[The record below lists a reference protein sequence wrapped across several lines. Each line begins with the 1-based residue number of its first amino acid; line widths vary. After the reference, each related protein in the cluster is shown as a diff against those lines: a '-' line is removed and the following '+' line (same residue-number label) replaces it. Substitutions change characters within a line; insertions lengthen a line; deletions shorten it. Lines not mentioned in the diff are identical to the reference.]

1 MREEFSFEVGGRK
14 ISIETGRLARQADGA
29 VLVRIGDTVVL
40 ATAVVSEKAREGI
53 DFLPLVV
60 NYQEKAY
67 AAGKIPGGFFKRE
80 GRPGERETLISR
92 LIDRPIRPLFPKGF
106 RNEIQVIITT
116 LSSDQ
121 ENDPDIIGIIG
132 ASTALHLS
140 KIPFAG
146 PIGGVRIGRVDGS
159 YVVNPTTAQIQAG
172 DMNIVVA
179 GTKDSILMVEAGA
192 RMVTEEIILGA
203 LSLAQEEIRKV
214 VAIQETIRGKLGIAK
229 LEFTPNVTDPA
240 LVDRVW
246 NDYGTRLREAIVIRG
261 KHVRAEALAAIRKDA
276 GEAYAADEALL
287 PRLNDIF
294 VTLEKKEARRL
305 IAQEGRRVDGRSL
318 TDIRPIT
325 SEVGLLPRTH
335 GSAVFTRGETQALA
349 VTTLGTSDDEQMIDD
364 LGFIKTKRFMLHYN
378 FPPFSVGETQML
390 RSPGRREIGHG
401 ALAERA
407 ISAVLPD
414 QTTFPYTIRVVSDV
428 LESNGSSSMATV
440 CGTALSL
447 MDAGVPISAP
457 VAGIAMGLVK
467 EADSFFVLSDI
478 LGMED
483 HYGDMDFKVAG
494 SRDGI
499 SALQMDI
506 KIGGITMAVMET
518 ALRQARDGR
527 LHILGKMAEALGRPR
542 ENISA
547 YAPRIL
553 TMKIKSDKIR
563 EVIGP
568 GGKTIRSIIEQTGVK
583 IDVEDDGTINIASAD
598 EQAARK
604 AMAIIEEIVQE
615 PEVGRIYSGRV
626 SKIMDFGAFVEI
638 FPGTDGLVHIS
649 QLAPHRVE
657 KVIDVLKEGDQVM
670 VKVISIDRDGKIKL
684 SRKEA
689 MQEKGGAG

>member
-1 MREEFSFEVGGRK
+1 MREEFSFEVGGRT

-29 VLVRIGDTVVL
+29 ALVRIGDTVVL

-121 ENDPDIIGIIG
+121 ENDSDIIGIIG

-159 YVVNPTTAQIQAG
+159 YVVNPTTAQIQTG

-192 RMVTEEIILGA
+192 RMVTEETILGA

-214 VAIQETIRGKLGIAK
+214 VAIQETIRERLGIAK
-229 LEFTPNVTDPA
+229 LEFTPSVTDQA

-246 NDYGTRLREAIVIRG
+246 NDYGTRLRETIVIRG

-325 SEVGLLPRTH
+325 CEVGVLPRTH

-364 LGFIKTKRFMLHYN
+364 LGFVKTKRFMLHYN

-407 ISAVLPD
+407 ISAVLPT
-414 QTTFPYTIRVVSDV
+414 QQAWPYTIRIVSDI

-440 CGTALSL
+440 CGSALSL

-467 EADSFFVLSDI
+467 EGDGFFVLSDI

-506 KIGGITMAVMET
+506 KIPGITLAVMET

-527 LHILGKMAEALGRPR
+527 LHILGKMAEALGSPR
-542 ENISA
+542 ANISA

>member
-1 MREEFSFEVGGRK
+1 MREEFSFEVGGRT

-40 ATAVVSEKAREGI
+40 ATAVVSDKAREGI

-121 ENDPDIIGIIG
+121 ENDSDIIGIIG

-146 PIGGVRIGRVDGS
+146 PIGGVRIGRVDGA

-192 RMVTEEIILGA
+192 RMVSEEIILGA

-214 VAIQETIRGKLGIAK
+214 VAIQEIIREKLGIAK
-229 LEFTPNVTDPA
+229 IEFTPNVTDPA

-261 KHVRAEALAAIRKDA
+261 KHIRAEALAAIRKDA
-276 GEAYAADEALL
+276 TEAYAADEALL
-287 PRLNDIF
+287 PRLNEIF

-325 SEVGLLPRTH
+325 CEVGILPRTH

-364 LGFIKTKRFMLHYN
+364 LGFVKTKRFMLHYN

-407 ISAVLPD
+407 ISAVLPT
-414 QTTFPYTIRVVSDV
+414 QQVWPYTIRIVSDI

-440 CGTALSL
+440 CGSALSL

-467 EADSFFVLSDI
+467 EGDGFFVLSDI

-506 KIGGITMAVMET
+506 KIAGITLAVMET
-518 ALRQARDGR
+518 ALHQARDGR
-527 LHILGKMAEALGRPR
+527 LHILGKMAEALGAPR
-542 ENISA
+542 ANISA

-689 MQEKGGAG
+689 MQEKGGAD